1 MNQAFQKVQEALLPG
16 LSALCALT
24 RKLIVSINSS
34 KMPNAR
40 ETLTTIMDSVALLC
54 HTHLIFKNSIR
65 LNTSLTDEYHS
76 FELMDFHPRM
86 VRYVKILL
94 VYRPPG
100 LSTSLLLE
108 EFSKLLEHITAD
120 LRHKRLL
127 IVGDFNIHVDN
138 SNDATARQ
146 FLDLLDSFDLVQ
158 HVREKTHANGH
169 TLDLVISNAMDHFVN
184 DVKTTDPVI
193 SDHLAV
199 HSTLH
204 LEKPR
209 FVKKVVSSRNLR
221 RIDMNSFRSDIES
234 SVLLQHQDDLHVVV
248 NNYDEVLRSLL
259 DKHAPVKER
268 VVTVRP
274 SAPWYTVEVT
284 AEKRKR
290 RQLECKW

>member
-1 MNQAFQKVQEALLPG
+1 
-16 LSALCALT
+16 
-24 RKLIVSINSS
+24 
-34 KMPNAR
+34 
-40 ETLTTIMDSVALLC
+40 
-54 HTHLIFKNSIR
+54 
-65 LNTSLTDEYHS
+65 
-76 FELMDFHPRM
+76 M

-108 EFSKLLEHITAD
+108 EFSKLLEHVTAD
-120 LRHKRLL
+120 LRHRRLL

-169 TLDLVISNAMDHFVN
+169 TLALVISNAMDHFVN

-204 LEKPR
+204 LEKHR
-209 FVKKVVSSRNLR
+209 FVKRVVSSRNLR

-259 DKHAPVKER
+259 DKHAPVRER
-268 VVTVRP
+268 VVTVCP

-290 RQLECKW
+290 RQLDSLLTAYVMYTNVTL

>member
-1 MNQAFQKVQEALLPG
+1 MA
-16 LSALCALT
+16 
-24 RKLIVSINSS
+24 SS
-34 KMPNAR
+34 GSN
-40 ETLTTIMDSVALLC
+40 DSVEIGTLC
-54 HTHLIFKNSIR
+54 PTGYRVIHIPRSYSAGGGVGIIFKNSIR

-76 FELMDFHPRM
+76 FELMDFHLRM
-86 VRYVKILL
+86 MRHVKILL

-100 LSTSLLLE
+100 LSTSLFLE

-127 IVGDFNIHVDN
+127 IVGDFNIHVEN

-158 HVREKTHANGH
+158 HVGEKTHANGH

-193 SDHLAV
+193 PDHLAV

-221 RIDMNSFRSDIES
+221 RIDMNSFRGDIES
-234 SVLLQHQDDLHVVV
+234 SVLLQYQDDLHAVV

-259 DKHAPVKER
+259 DKRAPVKER
-268 VVTVRP
+268 VVTVRS
-274 SAPWYTVEVT
+274 SAPWYTV
-284 AEKRKR
+284 
-290 RQLECKW
+290 